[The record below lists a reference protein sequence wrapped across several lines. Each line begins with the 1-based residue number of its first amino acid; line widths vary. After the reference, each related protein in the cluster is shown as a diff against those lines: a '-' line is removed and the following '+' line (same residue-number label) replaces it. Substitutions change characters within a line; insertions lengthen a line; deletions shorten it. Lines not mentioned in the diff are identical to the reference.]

1 MTPSIIHIMVSDS
14 ISQWDQEYL
23 GFFFGARNWR
33 RSSTPSVDRIL
44 IITPPLAGTTALHLL
59 PNTKKIH
66 YQKTLHQ
73 FAHPPVCA
81 LCGQHQ
87 GASTAPQSRS
97 FFFRRVTCKKKGV
110 SQNSICSYLF
120 CAWHNRLIRQSNIRH
135 RAHKLIIRS
144 IMKSKLK
151 LRSYRMSALHLVY
164 GVAGRIACSLTYT
177 KYLFWGAKFDFS

>member
-1 MTPSIIHIMVSDS
+1 MKLADTIFLACFSFLAEGCKLLHMAITFIRNSNFLPRIDFIFRYASMFYIGIWMLDNSWLLLLFTLWCLTQSANEIRNIWV
-14 ISQWDQEYL
+14 
-23 GFFFGARNWR
+23 FFFGARNWR
-33 RSSTPSVDRIL
+33 RSEGVAVDRIL

-97 FFFRRVTCKKKGV
+97 FFFSASDVQKKRCFPKLNL
-110 SQNSICSYLF
+110 QLDIL
-120 CAWHNRLIRQSNIRH
+120 RM
-135 RAHKLIIRS
+135 AHPPHT
-144 IMKSKLK
+144 
-151 LRSYRMSALHLVY
+151 AE
-164 GVAGRIACSLTYT
+164 
-177 KYLFWGAKFDFS
+177 